1 MKIIVIAAGSGKRL
15 GEDTKDLPKY
25 LIKVNGKTIMEHQ
38 IDVFKKIDYERF
50 IVITGP
56 HKEKFTLNN
65 VTYVE
70 DKNYP
75 QHDILGSLM
84 EAREYITGDVLISYS
99 DIIFDHSILSK
110 VMESKADIGIA
121 IDLDWE
127 KAYEGRIEH
136 PRTEAENVSF
146 DNNNILK
153 IKKNISNQ
161 GKTGEFLGLMKLSAK
176 GSDIFVKKFLEMEK
190 SHVGHFQD
198 APSLQ
203 KAYLTDMIQELIDS
217 KIDVKPIIVSGK
229 WCEIDTRQDLE
240 RACRMFS

>member
-25 LIKVNGKTIMEHQ
+25 LIKVNGKTMMEHQ
-38 IDVFKKIDYERF
+38 IDAFKKIGYEKF

-56 HKEKFTLNN
+56 HKEKFTLDD
-65 VTYVE
+65 VIYVE
-70 DKNYP
+70 DKNYL
-75 QHDILGSLM
+75 QHDIVGSLM

-110 VMESKADIGIA
+110 VMESKVDIGIA

-127 KAYEGRIEH
+127 KTYEGRTEH

-146 DNNNILK
+146 DNNKILK

-176 GSDIFVKKFLEMEK
+176 GSDMFVKKFLELEK
-190 SHVGHFQD
+190 SHVGPFQD
-198 APSLQ
+198 APLLQ

-229 WCEIDTRQDLE
+229 WCEIDTLQDLE
-240 RACRMFS
+240 RACRMFN